1 MDTASISYRV
11 ADFLKK
17 HAPFHAVADADL
29 LALTDQGRVRFYEPN
44 EYILWQGEP
53 HKAHVFV
60 IQQGTVSLWD
70 EAGERPELRD
80 VRGPG
85 DMLGLERYNDAR
97 SCLHTA
103 RSESDVVIYAF
114 QTDDFETAVLKYPHA
129 AQYVAAEGRVTSDY
143 QPVAGRREPH
153 RLFVHEFVGGRAL
166 AACSA
171 QDGIADAAVR
181 LLASG
186 SKALAV
192 LDEHH
197 RARAVLTADD
207 FLRWVANGGG
217 DVQTPVERL
226 VRSPPATIGPQ
237 TSVADGVLAMAA
249 AGVDALA
256 ITADGTPAGSVQ
268 ALVTQGDLGP
278 LFGDDPTS
286 LLREIRL
293 AGTLHELQ
301 VINQRTRAFILEFL
315 ASAVSVEWLA
325 SYAHQIDVAI
335 LTRIGALVGAGSLPG
350 CWSFCGSSGRAES
363 LTLLAPHLLVI
374 LPDQGSQS
382 SALDTFRRVLDGFD
396 QCGYLPRVDL
406 PREPDFYVAT
416 VSEWKERY
424 RQWVTDPIM
433 TQTFRVRTLFDLR
446 AVCGDRSLWQ
456 AVETEVTNAVDESF
470 LHVMANDC
478 FDINPPLTFFQDAVV
493 DARGEHST
501 TFQLEQSAL
510 RPLVDVGRV
519 FGMAARQVLGRSTLE
534 RFASARQL
542 LPERESI
549 FREAADALRIVLWQ
563 QGRVGISQGTRG
575 AELPPALLSRQDQ
588 RVLQSAFRSIFRL
601 LEFTADREWLTQL

>member
-1 MDTASISYRV
+1 METASISYRV

-29 LALTDQGRVRFYEPN
+29 LALTEQGRVRFFEPN
-44 EYILWQGEP
+44 QFVLWQGEP

-103 RSESDVVIYAF
+103 RSDSDVVVYAF
-114 QTDDFETAVLKYPHA
+114 QAYDFESLVLKYPHA
-129 AQYVAAEGRVTSDY
+129 AQYVAAEGRVASDY
-143 QPVAGRREPH
+143 QPVAGQGEPH
-153 RLFVHEFVGGRAL
+153 RLFVHEFVGGRTTPTCGATD
-166 AACSA
+166 SI
-171 QDGIADAAVR
+171 GDAAVR

-192 LDEHH
+192 LDDQH
-197 RARAVLTADD
+197 RARGVLTADD

-217 DVQTPVERL
+217 NVQTSCDSL
-226 VRSPPATIGPQ
+226 VRSAPAAIGPQ
-237 TSVADGVLAMAA
+237 ASVADGVLAMAA

-256 ITADGTPAGSVQ
+256 ITHDGTAAGSLQ
-268 ALVTQGDLGP
+268 ALVTHGDFGP
-278 LFGDDPTS
+278 LFGDDPAS

-293 AGTLHELQ
+293 AATFQELRS
-301 VINQRTRAFILEFL
+301 INLRARAFVLEFL

-335 LTRIGALVGAGSLPG
+335 LARIGSLVGADALPG

-374 LPDQGSQS
+374 LGDDDSQS
-382 SALDTFRRVLDGFD
+382 RGFETFRRVLDAFE
-396 QCGYLPRVDL
+396 QCGYLPRLDL
-406 PREPDFYVAT
+406 PREIDFYVAS
-416 VSEWKERY
+416 VSEWKTRY
-424 RQWVTDPIM
+424 RTWVTDPIM
-433 TQTFRVRTLFDLR
+433 AQTFRVRTLFDLR
-446 AVCGDRSLWQ
+446 AVRGNRSLWQ
-456 AVETEVTNAVDESF
+456 AVEAEATGAVDEAF

-519 FGMAARQVLGRSTLE
+519 FGMAARQIMGRSTLE
-534 RFASARQL
+534 HFASARSL

-549 FREAADALRIVLWQ
+549 FREAADALRVVLWQ

-588 RVLQSAFRSIFRL
+588 RVLQSAFRSIYRL